1 MNKIYLRHAYAY
13 SLATRKHRVSRA
25 IHVSKIASFV
35 AIRQI
40 FTSPMSERN
49 TGMPT
54 RESDDSPQLNTGA
67 SQDKTLITPPPSQ
80 SPAFQAEGQPRK
92 RRRRKGNNWTRKK
105 LPSRTTTQHSDLLS
119 APATNSKEEDHD
131 NDGVSM
137 AIKSEGVGD
146 LTAGK

>member
-1 MNKIYLRHAYAY
+1 MCMLITLLQGITESQSHSHLRNCI
-13 SLATRKHRVSRA
+13 L
-25 IHVSKIASFV
+25 

-40 FTSPMSERN
+40 FTSTMSERN
-49 TGMPT
+49 IGMPT
-54 RESDDSPQLNTGA
+54 RESNDSPQLNIGA

-92 RRRRKGNNWTRKK
+92 RRRKGNNWTRKK

-119 APATNSKEEDHD
+119 VLAAESKEEDHD
-131 NDGVSM
+131 NDRVSM

-146 LTAGK
+146 FTAGK